1 MAAAQF
7 DGIDIPLIY
16 AIELERQVIGDRRR
30 TAGGKMR
37 QDVIAMK
44 RQWTLTTRPMEK
56 ADADALIN
64 HLEANKFEA
73 GDFHL
78 DEFGAGVTIEAF
90 MRVTRVTRVLEAP
103 DRRSLELL
111 VIEK

>member
-44 RQWTLTTRPMEK
+44 RQWTLITRPMEK

-90 MRVTRVTRVLEAP
+90 MRVTRVTRALEAP

>member
-16 AIELERQVIGDRRR
+16 SIDLDREVLGDRRR
-30 TAGGKMR
+30 TVGGKMR
-37 QDVIAMK
+37 QDVVATK
-44 RQWTLTTRPMEK
+44 RQWSLLTRPMEK
-56 ADADALIN
+56 TDSDALVRY
-64 HLEANKFEA
+64 LEANKFEA

-78 DEFGAGVTIEAF
+78 DEFGAGVTIEAY
-90 MRVTRVTRVLEAP
+90 MRVERVVRSLTLP

>member
-73 GDFHL
+73 GDHL
-78 DEFGAGVTIEAF
+78 TPGRLRLYFYAGY
-90 MRVTRVTRVLEAP
+90 L
-103 DRRSLELL
+103 DKGS
-111 VIEK
+111 